1 MDLKM
6 VKHPNY
12 LKQLIQES
20 RSTNEYLYESDG
32 GFLAYWQAIE
42 AAEEKESHE
51 KVKIATDD
59 LPVLALRPRP
69 QNIF

>member
-1 MDLKM
+1 M

-12 LKQLIQES
+12 LKELIQES

-42 AAEEKESHE
+42 AEEEEEKSHE
-51 KVKIATDD
+51 KVKI
-59 LPVLALRPRP
+59 
-69 QNIF
+69 

>member
-42 AAEEKESHE
+42 AEEEEEESHE
-51 KVKIATDD
+51 KVKI
-59 LPVLALRPRP
+59 
-69 QNIF
+69 